1 MSWVS
6 KHTRWNRIE
15 CIDLMSWVSKDTYNV
30 DFWMSNAWLIG
41 SACGLDLISQN
52 QRCNALSTCGINDSR
67 LHLVSRTLPSSTMP
81 FNLFLCFFHV
91 EIVDWLK
98 LNCLHRSM
106 ALTPESNLFNIS
118 IFSFS
123 VRSVCCLLG
132 FDIVMQKEE
141 KQTRY
146 IYGKSKCIYFSCH
159 ECRKMKEL
167 RVERNERNTLINLFL
182 MFLMELLSWVSK
194 DTRKPS

>member
-1 MSWVS
+1 MNITIVLA
-6 KHTRWNRIE
+6 RE
-15 CIDLMSWVSKDTYNV
+15 Q
-30 DFWMSNAWLIG
+30 F
-41 SACGLDLISQN
+41 
-52 QRCNALSTCGINDSR
+52 LSTSPTPQWGQPTPCYHLWLCSQCHSR
-67 LHLVSRTLPSSTMP
+67 LCLVSRTLPSSTMP

-91 EIVDWLK
+91 EIVEWLK
-98 LNCLHRSM
+98 LNCLLRSM

-118 IFSFS
+118 IFSLS
-123 VRSVCCLLG
+123 VWLVCCLLG

-146 IYGKSKCIYFSCH
+146 IYGKSQCIYFSCG
-159 ECRKMKEL
+159 ECQKMKEL

-182 MFLMELLSWVSK
+182 MFLMELLSWASK